1 MEKRP
6 SEIKK
11 GFSCVKDT
19 SMSLPKDDTLIAMN
33 YSWGFVA
40 VSSQYFCFCWP
51 LVAQNSPLVQFS
63 PHILKKQLFI

>member
-33 YSWGFVA
+33 YS
-40 VSSQYFCFCWP
+40 
-51 LVAQNSPLVQFS
+51 
-63 PHILKKQLFI
+63 